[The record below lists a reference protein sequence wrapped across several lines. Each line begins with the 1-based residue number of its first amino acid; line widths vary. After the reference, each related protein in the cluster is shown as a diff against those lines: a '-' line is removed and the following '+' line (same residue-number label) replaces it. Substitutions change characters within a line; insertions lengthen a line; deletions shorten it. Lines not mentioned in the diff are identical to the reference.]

1 MTLAIDWQSLTE
13 VSAYADRKAQR
24 ECRDYVVVMDMCFGN
39 YKVVEPGFYP
49 DDEVIYHRAEYKS
62 PYD

>member
-1 MTLAIDWQSLTE
+1 MTLQVDWSSLSE

-24 ECRDYVVVMDMCFGN
+24 DGRAYIVVQGFIGR
-39 YKVVEPGFYP
+39 YTIEEPDFRPEG
-49 DDEVIYHRAEYKS
+49 EIIYHRAEYKS